1 MAAALYLAAC
11 GAPASIS
18 GSSVKSVAIVAA
30 PNAAEVADG
39 AKDSPSAAEVSHVMA
54 PVSRPANPLPVTPAS
69 KPAAPPPAVDG
80 ATPHLNCESFS
91 APGKPKVMC
100 VPQ

>member
-11 GAPASIS
+11 GTPVSIS
-18 GSSVKSVAIVAA
+18 GSSVKSVTIGAA

-39 AKDSPSAAEVSHVMA
+39 VKHSPPAREVSDAMA
-54 PVSRPANPLPVTPAS
+54 PDRLPGNPLPVTPAS
-69 KPAAPPPAVDG
+69 KPAAPPPAADG
-80 ATPHLNCESFS
+80 ANPHLNCESFG